1 MAGNPNWVKGGA
13 SPNPSGRKR
22 LTEAE
27 EVAIKLRAELQ
38 PALVKTLANIA
49 MNEKAANSDRITACK
64 ALLLE
69 TPKDFG
75 QVTVA
80 LANPD
85 GSGIDFSKVSADE
98 AKLVRDVLR
107 KLNREKEEE

>member
-49 MNEKAANSDRITACK
+49 MNEKAANSDRITAAK
-64 ALLLE
+64 ALLHELPKE
-69 TPKDFG
+69 LHLSGEVGRGGSALTPEEM
-75 QVTVA
+75 
-80 LANPD
+80 LA
-85 GSGIDFSKVSADE
+85 I
-98 AKLVRDVLR
+98 AKLQ
-107 KLNREKEEE
+107 K